1 MNKNSGIA
9 PKGAYERKFD
19 AEPKIDE
26 NLKRNL
32 LLIRETFNL
41 LCETIPFSVIDLKEI
56 WQEDSELYEQTN
68 EQDRQ
73 PFLKIDDD
81 WNQTHDTISC
91 LGMTVFYKALGIY
104 DVDSVTAFTEEIN
117 ENLKNQLEKVT
128 NENER
133 KNLEQ
138 KAEKEIKDIK
148 NKELKKAS
156 DIYSKIIGGESL
168 DRHYKCIKERLM
180 DAGLP
185 ERYIKKSRTVL
196 ICAGNEIEASV
207 NTYFNKEERTK
218 KIEASKKLRQIIR
231 DAWSTRN
238 PKICMLV
245 LVVYKLVYLVF
256 PNKTQDLYTANEV
269 LEKVLENNLPEDV
282 KNSSTYARYIT
293 TLAKSVISVEEE
305 FPNFYALTQQMRQE
319 KTPQSIMDETTKILK
334 QLQDAVEISKSDAE
348 STSCQNMMN
357 EIAKVMLKIQQVLK
371 NKTIQKNPVK

>member
-1 MNKNSGIA
+1 MNQNSGIA

-133 KNLEQ
+133 KISNRRQ
-138 KAEKEIKDIK
+138 K
-148 NKELKKAS
+148 
-156 DIYSKIIGGESL
+156 
-168 DRHYKCIKERLM
+168 
-180 DAGLP
+180 
-185 ERYIKKSRTVL
+185 KKS
-196 ICAGNEIEASV
+196 
-207 NTYFNKEERTK
+207 
-218 KIEASKKLRQIIR
+218 
-231 DAWSTRN
+231 
-238 PKICMLV
+238 
-245 LVVYKLVYLVF
+245 
-256 PNKTQDLYTANEV
+256 
-269 LEKVLENNLPEDV
+269 
-282 KNSSTYARYIT
+282 
-293 TLAKSVISVEEE
+293 
-305 FPNFYALTQQMRQE
+305 
-319 KTPQSIMDETTKILK
+319 KILK
-334 QLQDAVEISKSDAE
+334 
-348 STSCQNMMN
+348 T
-357 EIAKVMLKIQQVLK
+357 K
-371 NKTIQKNPVK
+371 N